1 MWSCGVLEQVAVDR
15 LAHYNYYG
23 LGIFVDCAPVCLE
36 GVVTLAM
43 VVGYLGLHEV
53 ASGWEI

>member
-15 LAHYNYYG
+15 LAHYYG
-23 LGIFVDCAPVCLE
+23 LGIFVDCAPVCFE

-43 VVGYLGLHEV
+43 VVGYLGLHGV